1 MKMIDLRKDCKFIR
15 LTQTSLINNFDCG
28 DSDLNDFFNRDSILF
43 QEQLLGK
50 TFFFRLNE
58 TEKVVA
64 AFSLSADS
72 IKTWL
77 LPSGRRG
84 KVKQRIPHEK
94 SLQSY
99 PAFLI
104 GRLGVSVEFGGQGV
118 GSQLLEVIMN
128 ISTTRYS
135 NVARFLTV
143 DAYNSPG
150 VLNYYRKND
159 FDFLF
164 TTEEQ
169 ERENLKKSVAET
181 ETLRTRQ
188 MFFDLKRYN

>member
-1 MKMIDLRKDCKFIR
+1 MIDLLKDCEFVELSR
-15 LTQTSLINNFDCG
+15 DHLINAFNCNDN
-28 DSDLNDFFNRDSILF
+28 DLNDFFNRDAILF

-84 KVKQRIPHEK
+84 KVKQLIPHEK

-104 GRLGVSVEFGGQGV
+104 GRLGVSVEFSGQGI
-118 GSQLLEVIMN
+118 GSQLLEVIVD
-128 ISTTRYS
+128 ISTAHYS

-150 VLNYYRKND
+150 VLNYYRKNE

-169 ERENLKKSVAET
+169 ERENLKKSVAKT
-181 ETLRTRQ
+181 EILRTRQ
-188 MFFDLKRYN
+188 MFFDLKRVNNG

>member
-1 MKMIDLRKDCKFIR
+1 MIDLLKDCEFVELSRKH
-15 LTQTSLINNFDCG
+15 LITEFDCG
-28 DSDLNDFFNRDSILF
+28 DDDLNDFFNRDAILF

-50 TFFFRLNE
+50 TFFFRLKE
-58 TEKVVA
+58 TGKIVA

-72 IKTWL
+72 VKTWL
-77 LPSGRRG
+77 LSSGRRG
-84 KVKQRIPHEK
+84 KVKRLIPHEK

-104 GRLGVSVEFGGQGV
+104 GRLGVSVGFGGQGI
-118 GSQLLEVIMN
+118 GSQMLEVVMS
-128 ISTTRYS
+128 ISTVRYS

-143 DAYNSPG
+143 DAYNRPE
-150 VLNYYRKND
+150 VLDYYRKNE

-169 ERENLKKSVAET
+169 ERENLKKSIAGT
-181 ETLRTRQ
+181 EILRTRQ
-188 MFFDLKRYN
+188 MFFDLKRINNG

>member
-1 MKMIDLRKDCKFIR
+1 MIDLRKDCKFIR
-15 LTQTSLINNFDCG
+15 LTQTNLISNFDCG
-28 DSDLNDFFNRDSILF
+28 DSDLNDFFNRDAILF

-58 TEKVVA
+58 TEKAIA

-72 IKTWL
+72 IKMRL

-84 KVKQRIPHEK
+84 RVKQLIPHEK

-104 GRLGVSVEFGGQGV
+104 GRLGVSVEFSGQGV
-118 GSQLLEVIMN
+118 GSQLLEVIME
-128 ISTTRYS
+128 ISLELYP
-135 NVARFLTV
+135 NLARFLTV
-143 DAYNSPG
+143 DAYNNPR
-150 VLNYYRKND
+150 VLNYYRKNE

-164 TTEEQ
+164 TTEKQ
-169 ERENLKKSVAET
+169 ERENLKKLAVET
-181 ETLRTRQ
+181 EMLRTRQ
-188 MFFDLKRYN
+188 MFFDLKRYK

>member
-1 MKMIDLRKDCKFIR
+1 MTDLRKDCKFIK
-15 LTQTSLINNFDCG
+15 LTRINLINDFDCG
-28 DSDLNDFFNRDSILF
+28 DSDLNDFFNRDAILF

-50 TFFFRLNE
+50 TFFFRLKE
-58 TEKVVA
+58 TEKIVA

-72 IKTWL
+72 IKTRL

-84 KVKQRIPHEK
+84 KVKQLIPHEK

-99 PAFLI
+99 PALLI
-104 GRLGVSVEFGGQGV
+104 GRLGVSVEFGGQGI
-118 GSQLLEVIMN
+118 GSQLLEVIMEL
-128 ISTTRYS
+128 SLELYS
-135 NVARFLTV
+135 NLARFLTV
-143 DAYNSPG
+143 DAYNNPG

-169 ERENLKKSVAET
+169 ECENLKKSVAET
-181 ETLRTRQ
+181 EILRTRQ
-188 MFFDLKRYN
+188 MFFDLKRYK